1 MGAFLTLLID
11 LSFPTLGNLIKICQI
26 PTPCPH
32 APPPPPHGVYIDRC
46 ITNTS
51 RHYSFIQAFFYWLL
65 QPILAPLRKKKTL
78 VNSNKI
84 NERTMRSTTKDFL
97 QRIRRP
103 SMDPWKIREKIFI
116 WKFIRNLITQRLSKY
131 HLREDLILSLPL
143 IDPVKYGLKQRRHLP
158 KRNGMNC
165 L

>member
-1 MGAFLTLLID
+1 MGGKSPSYNKKKLIQLLLKK
-11 LSFPTLGNLIKICQI
+11 LSYT
-26 PTPCPH
+26 
-32 APPPPPHGVYIDRC
+32 A
-46 ITNTS
+46 ITNIS
-51 RHYSFIQAFFYWLL
+51 RHYSFIQAFFL
-65 QPILAPLRKKKTL
+65 IITATNFGTKAEKNTL

-103 SMDPWKIREKIFI
+103 LMNTWKIQGKSIG

-158 KRNGMNC
+158 IRNGMNC